1 MVIINREASLDE
13 RARILRDFD
22 QILIKDGVPQ
32 SAPTRY
38 SMVAEEDGKLV
49 GYASGLKEHRWLY
62 LTDLWVEERRRRQ
75 GIGTALPNRMEE
87 TARNEGMEHVY
98 LWTSGF
104 VNPLF
109 YEKNGYRKFV
119 VFEDFFEVEGY
130 HQIGY
135 RKDLL

>member
-1 MVIINREASLDE
+1 MEIIKRETSSEE
-13 RARILRDFD
+13 RSRILRDFD
-22 QILIKDGVPQ
+22 QILARDGVPRYDGK
-32 SAPTRY
+32 RY
-38 SMVAEEDGKLV
+38 SFVAEENGKLI
-49 GYASGLKEHRWLY
+49 GYASGLKEHLWLY
-62 LTDLWVEERRRRQ
+62 LTDLWVEESRRRQ
-75 GIGTALPNRMEE
+75 GTGTALLNRMEA
-87 TARNEGMEHVY
+87 TAREEGLRHVY